1 LFFNFLGQNWQEM
14 KTSKKLETDGLVPR
28 SLIESTYLKL
38 RLDIIECRLQP
49 DEKLRVAHLK
59 DDYGV
64 GAGTVREA
72 FGLLLADSLVV
83 SEAQKG
89 FRVAA
94 MSLNDI
100 EDLTRTRTLLECAAL
115 RDSIEL
121 GDDNWLN
128 RVENAYE
135 QLAKA
140 EEGLTKQASDWF
152 NDWEVCNRK
161 FHLEL
166 TSACPSQW
174 IQRFQK
180 TLYQQAE
187 RYRRLSATTT
197 KVPKSVHDEHRKIY
211 EAVMRR
217 DVEMAHKQ
225 LEKHIQFALREIKK
239 GKFLK

>member
-1 LFFNFLGQNWQEM
+1 M
-14 KTSKKLETDGLVPR
+14 KASKKLPTDVLAPR

-38 RLDIIECRLQP
+38 RLDIIEGRLLP
-49 DEKLRVAHLK
+49 DEKLRVEHLK

-83 SEAQKG
+83 SQAQKG

-135 QLAKA
+135 KLSKA

-161 FHLEL
+161 FHQEL

-197 KVPKSVHDEHRKIY
+197 NVPKSVHDEHRKIF

-217 DVEMAHKQ
+217 DVEMANKQ
-225 LEKHIQFALREIKK
+225 LETHIQFALREIKK
-239 GKFLK
+239 SNFLK